1 MANIT
6 IDGQEY
12 DLNDLSEKAKE
23 QVGNL
28 QFVQSEIK
36 RLEAQLAVNKVAAS
50 VYSATLNSELKG
62 VQSEIISLFNSIHM
76 KFYFG

>member
-12 DLNDLSEKAKE
+12 DLNQLSEKAKE

-28 QFVQSEIK
+28 QFVQNEIK
-36 RLEAQLAVNKVAAS
+36 RLEGQLAVHRVAAS
-50 VYSATLNSELKG
+50 VYSATLNTELKEG
-62 VQSEIISLFNSIHM
+62 
-76 KFYFG
+76 

>member
-62 VQSEIISLFNSIHM
+62 V
-76 KFYFG
+76 

>member
-1 MANIT
+1 MKPRVCDSILWKIKNKKMANIT

-62 VQSEIISLFNSIHM
+62 V
-76 KFYFG
+76 